1 MLFLIVWVCANG
13 KPIAFNP
20 FVSGQNTYNP
30 EAKARTCAR
39 ALNQNKSAILQIVGW
54 DLQKYKGLVP
64 GWDLLQALRV
74 QI

>member
-13 KPIAFNP
+13 KPFCLYP

-30 EAKARTCAR
+30 EAKARTCAH
-39 ALNQNKSAILQIVGW
+39 ALSQNKRVILQIVGW

-64 GWDLLQALRV
+64 G
-74 QI
+74 